1 MDQKTADQSKDA
13 FITYKW
19 CFTFIIK
26 DTKHQSIETT
36 AGGTTKGGLES
47 ADIWGDADDVSY
59 SLTTRKSS

>member
-1 MDQKTADQSKDA
+1 MDQKTADQSKDTS
-13 FITYKW
+13 ITS
-19 CFTFIIK
+19 FTFIIK

-59 SLTTRKSS
+59 SLTSRKSS